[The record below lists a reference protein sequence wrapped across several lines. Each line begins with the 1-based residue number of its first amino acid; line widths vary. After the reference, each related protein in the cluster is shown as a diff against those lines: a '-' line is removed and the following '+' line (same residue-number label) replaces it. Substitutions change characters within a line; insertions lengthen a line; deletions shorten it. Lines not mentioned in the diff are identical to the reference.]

1 MDAAQFVG
9 FDDRELTLFPDR
21 IQEQLI
27 QFEAVHR
34 GEENTSANICLRRGL
49 SKTPFKNGIPPK
61 RKNVGARKAEIN
73 RIFLYLF
80 SLKI

>member
-1 MDAAQFVG
+1 MDAAQFMG
-9 FDDRELTLFPDR
+9 LDDRKPTSLPNR
-21 IQEQLI
+21 VQEQLI

-61 RKNVGARKAEIN
+61 RKNVGA
-73 RIFLYLF
+73 
-80 SLKI
+80 